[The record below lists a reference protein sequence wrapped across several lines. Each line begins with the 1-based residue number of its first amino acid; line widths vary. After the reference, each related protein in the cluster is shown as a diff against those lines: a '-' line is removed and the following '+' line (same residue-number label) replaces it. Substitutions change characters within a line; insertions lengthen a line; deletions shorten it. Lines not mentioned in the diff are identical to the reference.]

1 MHNERLSPGHVPPL
15 CPGCDHFDRYMYD
28 QGHPNPCAMVRWIG
42 PKHVKPSL
50 TIDADGVAACSD
62 FAPSQEGV
70 TP

>member
-1 MHNERLSPGHVPPL
+1 
-15 CPGCDHFDRYMYD
+15 
-28 QGHPNPCAMVRWIG
+28 MVRWIG